1 MFNLLSDNFLT
12 NKNDD
17 DDGGGGGGGKKDYSY
32 TASKEKYDDYKLL
45 ENESEQ
51 KIRTAE
57 QLEED
62 GDGNRRQMS
71 GRWPTCMFHWE
82 WQDITQSQANK
93 CVNLIDLRNWNFN
106 ATLIYVHENSWQWL
120 MLRSQD
126 YMKTPRY
133 FVEMQAATTEM
144 IRYLKFEE
152 LTNCNVTLK
161 LM

>member
-82 WQDITQSQANK
+82 
-93 CVNLIDLRNWNFN
+93 
-106 ATLIYVHENSWQWL
+106 
-120 MLRSQD
+120 
-126 YMKTPRY
+126 
-133 FVEMQAATTEM
+133 
-144 IRYLKFEE
+144 
-152 LTNCNVTLK
+152 
-161 LM
+161 

>member
-1 MFNLLSDNFLT
+1 
-12 NKNDD
+12 
-17 DDGGGGGGGKKDYSY
+17 
-32 TASKEKYDDYKLL
+32 
-45 ENESEQ
+45 
-51 KIRTAE
+51 
-57 QLEED
+57 
-62 GDGNRRQMS
+62 
-71 GRWPTCMFHWE
+71 
-82 WQDITQSQANK
+82 
-93 CVNLIDLRNWNFN
+93 
-106 ATLIYVHENSWQWL
+106 